1 MSANQELFELKFYE
15 WEEKFKDKPYLRQP
29 IGEKWEE
36 YTWGQVGDMARR
48 LASGLKSL
56 NLREGAHIGIYS
68 KNCRE
73 WIISDLAIVMAGYV
87 SVPFFPSLNG
97 KELSYIMDYG
107 DVDAL
112 FIGKIETWDEIKN
125 DLPAEMPIIRF
136 PKYDGCSNVS
146 VGHEWHEFINSHN
159 PIQNPN
165 TPKLS
170 DLWTIIFTSG
180 TTGNPKGVM
189 LTYQAIDGIKVVLD
203 DPNNPLGIKHTGNND
218 FISYL
223 PLNHIFERVVI
234 EWCSFRYG
242 GTISFVE
249 SIETFGQN
257 LKDVQPHVFA
267 AAPRVWTKLQMG
279 ILSKFPQKR
288 LDTLLKIPLLSS
300 VLKKLIRK
308 GLGFSKVRVTVSG
321 SAPMPVELIE
331 WFRKVGVYITNGYG
345 MTENCAICSSVDGRD
360 FEKLNTVGKAQKGV
374 ELKIDEA
381 TGEILMRGPFVMIG
395 YYKNE
400 ELSNETL
407 RGGWLH
413 TGDKGFL
420 DDDGYLHIT
429 GRVADSFKTSKGEYI
444 EPLTLEQFFVNM
456 NEIEEV
462 CVVGLGIAQPLC
474 LVQLSDIG
482 KNTSKEKL
490 SAMFTDTLNGVNSD
504 LVNYKK
510 ISTLIIVKDEWTQ
523 ENGIIGPTQKLKRG
537 AIDELYS
544 SKYLEWHESDKS
556 LIFESSHSERSNS
569 YT

>member
-1 MSANQELFELKFYE
+1 
-15 WEEKFKDKPYLRQP
+15 
-29 IGEKWEE
+29 
-36 YTWGQVGDMARR
+36 
-48 LASGLKSL
+48 
-56 NLREGAHIGIYS
+56 
-68 KNCRE
+68 
-73 WIISDLAIVMAGYV
+73 MAGYV

-125 DLPAEMPIIRF
+125 DLPNEMPIIRF
-136 PKYDGCSNVS
+136 PKYDGCSS
-146 VGHEWHEFINSHN
+146 VTKGYEWHEFINSHD
-159 PIQNPN
+159 PIQNPHN
-165 TPKLS
+165 PKLS

-189 LTYQAIDGIKVVLD
+189 LNYQAIDGIKVVLD
-203 DPNNPLGIKHTGNND
+203 DPHNPLGIKHTGNND

-288 LDTLLKIPLLSS
+288 LDTLLKIPVLSS
-300 VLKKLIRK
+300 ILKKLIRK

-345 MTENCAICSSVDGRD
+345 MTENCAICSSVDGKD
-360 FEKLNTVGKAQKGV
+360 FKKLNTVGKPQKGV

-407 RGGWLH
+407 KGGWLH

-444 EPLTLEQFFVNM
+444 EPLTLEKFFVNM

-462 CVVGLGIAQPLC
+462 CIVGLGIAQPLC
-474 LVQLSDIG
+474 LIQLSEIG
-482 KNTSKEKL
+482 KKFSKDKL
-490 SAMFTDTLNGVNSD
+490 LKIFSETLDDVNSD
-504 LVNYKK
+504 LLNYKK
-510 ISTLIIVKDEWTQ
+510 ISTLIVVKDEWTQ
-523 ENGIIGPTQKLKRG
+523 ENGIVGPTQKLKRG
-537 AIDELYS
+537 AVDEKYS
-544 SKYLEWHESDKS
+544 SSYLKWHESDEKI
-556 LIFESSHSERSNS
+556 IFEDSF
-569 YT
+569 

>member
-1 MSANQELFELKFYE
+1 METNQELFELKFYE
-15 WEEKFKDKPYLRQP
+15 WEKQFKDKPYLKQP
-29 IGEKWEE
+29 FGDQWEE
-36 YTWGQVGDMARR
+36 YTWGEVGDMARR
-48 LASGLKSL
+48 LAAGLKSL

-97 KELSYIMDYG
+97 KELAYIMDYG

-112 FIGKIETWDEIKN
+112 FVGKIETWDDIKD
-125 DLPAEMPIIRF
+125 DLPDAMPLIKF
-136 PKYDGCSNVS
+136 PHYDGCSNVTK
-146 VGHEWHEFINSHN
+146 GREWFEFIKSHE
-159 PIQNPN
+159 PIKNPN
-165 TPKLS
+165 KPKLS

-180 TTGNPKGVM
+180 TTGNAKGVM

-203 DPNNPLGIKHTGNND
+203 DPNNPLGIKHDGNND

-249 SIETFGQN
+249 SLDTFAKN
-257 LKDVQPHVFA
+257 LKAVQPHVFA
-267 AAPRVWTKLQMG
+267 AAPRVWTKLQLG
-279 ILSKFPQKR
+279 LLAKFPQKK

-300 VLKKLIRK
+300 ILKKLIKK
-308 GLGFSKVRVTVSG
+308 GLGFSKARIVVSG

-360 FEKLNTVGKAQKGV
+360 FKKLHTVGQPQKGV
-374 ELKIDEA
+374 ELKIDKE
-381 TGEILMRGPFVMIG
+381 TGEILMKGPFIMKG

-400 ELSNETL
+400 ELTNNTI

-420 DDDGYLHIT
+420 DEDNYLHIT

-444 EPLTLEQFFVNM
+444 EPLTLEQHFVNI

-474 LVQLSDIG
+474 LIQLSEIG
-482 KNTSKEKL
+482 KNTSREAITKMLTERL
-490 SAMFTDTLNGVNSD
+490 DEVNSD

-523 ENGIIGPTQKLKRG
+523 QNGIVGPTQKLKRG
-537 AIDELYS
+537 AIEDKYS
-544 SKYLEWHESDKS
+544 QNYLNWHNSSEQVV
-556 LIFESSHSERSNS
+556 FE
-569 YT
+569 

>member
-1 MSANQELFELKFYE
+1 MNTNHELFEFKFYE
-15 WEEKFKDKPYLRQP
+15 WEKQLKDKPYLKQP
-29 IGEKWEE
+29 FGDNWEE
-36 YTWGQVGDMARR
+36 YTWGEVGNMARR
-48 LASGLKSL
+48 LATGLKSL

-97 KELSYIMDYG
+97 KELAYIMDYG

-112 FIGKIETWDEIKN
+112 FVGKIETWDQIKD
-125 DLPAEMPIIRF
+125 DLPEGMPLIKF
-136 PKYDGCSNVS
+136 PHYDGCSNVTK
-146 VGHEWHEFINSHN
+146 GHEWFEFINSHE
-159 PIQNPN
+159 PMQNPN
-165 TPKLS
+165 QPKLS

-180 TTGNPKGVM
+180 TTGNAKGVM

-203 DPNNPLGIKHTGNND
+203 DPNNPLGIKHDGNND

-249 SIETFGQN
+249 SLDTFGKN
-257 LKDVQPHVFA
+257 LKAVQPHVFA
-267 AAPRVWTKLQMG
+267 AAPRVWTKLQLG
-279 ILSKFPQKR
+279 LLAKFPQKK
-288 LDTLLKIPLLSS
+288 LDTLLKIPLVSS
-300 VLKKLIRK
+300 LLKKLIKK
-308 GLGFSKVRVTVSG
+308 GLGFSNARIVVSG

-360 FEKLNTVGKAQKGV
+360 FEKLHTVGQPQKGV
-374 ELKIDEA
+374 ELKIDEE
-381 TGEILMRGPFVMIG
+381 TGEILMKGPFIMKG

-400 ELSNETL
+400 ELTNATI

-420 DDDGYLHIT
+420 DEDNYLHIT

-444 EPLTLEQFFVNM
+444 EPLTLEQHFVNI

-474 LVQLSDIG
+474 LIQLSEIG
-482 KNTSKEKL
+482 KTTSKEVISKML
-490 SAMFTDTLNGVNSD
+490 TDRLNEVNSD
-504 LVNYKK
+504 PVNYKK

-523 ENGIIGPTQKLKRG
+523 QNGIVGPTQKLKRG
-537 AIDELYS
+537 AIEDKYS
-544 SKYLEWHESDKS
+544 KGYLNWHNSSEQV
-556 LIFESSHSERSNS
+556 IFE
-569 YT
+569 

>member
-1 MSANQELFELKFYE
+1 MDTNQELFEFKFYE
-15 WEEKFKDKPYLRQP
+15 WEKQLKDKPYLKQP
-29 IGEKWEE
+29 FGDKWEE
-36 YTWGQVGDMARR
+36 YTWGEVGDMARR
-48 LASGLKSL
+48 LATGLKSL

-97 KELSYIMDYG
+97 KELAYIMDYG

-112 FIGKIETWDEIKN
+112 FIGKIETWDQIKD
-125 DLPAEMPIIRF
+125 DLPDGMPLIKF
-136 PKYDGCSNVS
+136 PHYDGCSNVTK
-146 VGHEWHEFINSHN
+146 GHEWFEFIDSHE
-159 PIQNPN
+159 PMQNPN
-165 TPKLS
+165 KPKLS

-180 TTGNPKGVM
+180 TTGNAKGVM

-203 DPNNPLGIKHTGNND
+203 DPNNPLGIKHDGNND

-249 SIETFGQN
+249 SLDTFAKN
-257 LKDVQPHVFA
+257 LKAVQPHVFA
-267 AAPRVWTKLQMG
+267 AAPRVWTKLQLG
-279 ILSKFPQKR
+279 LLTKFPQKK

-300 VLKKLIRK
+300 LLKKLIKK
-308 GLGFSKVRVTVSG
+308 GLGFSKARIVVSG

-360 FEKLNTVGKAQKGV
+360 FEKLHTVGQPQKGV
-374 ELKIDEA
+374 ELKIDQE
-381 TGEILMRGPFVMIG
+381 TGEILMKGPFIMKG
-395 YYKNE
+395 YYKND
-400 ELSNETL
+400 ELTNTTL

-420 DDDGYLHIT
+420 DEDNYLHIT

-444 EPLTLEQFFVNM
+444 EPLTLEQHFVNI

-474 LVQLSDIG
+474 LIQLSEIG
-482 KNTSKEKL
+482 KNTSTEVISKMLTDRL
-490 SAMFTDTLNGVNSD
+490 SEVNSD

-523 ENGIIGPTQKLKRG
+523 QNGIVGPTQKLKRG
-537 AIDELYS
+537 AIEDKYS
-544 SKYLEWHESDKS
+544 KDYLNWHNSNEEV
-556 LIFESSHSERSNS
+556 IFE
-569 YT
+569 

>member
-1 MSANQELFELKFYE
+1 MNTNQELFEFKFYE
-15 WEEKFKDKPYLRQP
+15 WEKQLKDKPYLKQP
-29 IGEKWEE
+29 FGDKWEE
-36 YTWGQVGDMARR
+36 YTWGEVGDMARR
-48 LASGLKSL
+48 LATGLKSL

-97 KELSYIMDYG
+97 KELAYIMDYG

-112 FIGKIETWDEIKN
+112 FIGKIETWDQIKD
-125 DLPAEMPIIRF
+125 DLPEGMPLIKF
-136 PKYDGCSNVS
+136 PHYDGCSNVTK
-146 VGHEWHEFINSHN
+146 GHEWFKFIDSHE
-159 PIQNPN
+159 PMQNPN
-165 TPKLS
+165 KPKLS

-180 TTGNPKGVM
+180 TTGNAKGVM

-203 DPNNPLGIKHTGNND
+203 DPNNPLGIKHDGNND

-249 SIETFGQN
+249 SLDTFAKN
-257 LKDVQPHVFA
+257 LKAVQPHVFA
-267 AAPRVWTKLQMG
+267 AAPRVWTKLQLG
-279 ILSKFPQKR
+279 LLTKFPQKK
-288 LDTLLKIPLLSS
+288 LDKLLKIPLLSS
-300 VLKKLIRK
+300 LLKKLIKK
-308 GLGFSKVRVTVSG
+308 GLGFSKARIVVSG

-360 FEKLNTVGKAQKGV
+360 FEKLHTVGQPQKGV
-374 ELKIDEA
+374 KLKIDEE
-381 TGEILMRGPFVMIG
+381 TGEILMKGPFIMKG
-395 YYKNE
+395 YYKND
-400 ELSNETL
+400 ELTNTTL

-420 DDDGYLHIT
+420 DEDNYLHIT

-444 EPLTLEQFFVNM
+444 EPLTLEQYFVNI

-474 LVQLSDIG
+474 LIQLSEIG
-482 KNTSKEKL
+482 KNTSREVISKMLTDRL
-490 SAMFTDTLNGVNSD
+490 SEVNSD

-523 ENGIIGPTQKLKRG
+523 QNGIVGPTQKLKRG
-537 AIDELYS
+537 AIEDKYS
-544 SKYLEWHESDKS
+544 KDYLNWHNFNEEV
-556 LIFESSHSERSNS
+556 IFE
-569 YT
+569 